1 MIPTDGAVIPIDGPS
16 CDFEAMVVSFQ
27 RLSFDSVNE
36 DDYRQRI
43 RLITKW
49 ETILCKH
56 SSSVSI
62 REKSVKNREEIVS
75 AQEFAIQLLKNR
87 SANLVCKI
95 CLHDDCSII
104 IYPCCHLAMCA
115 ACLDTLFDHG
125 HDCCPVCRAVIQGFT
140 NVFIT

>member
-1 MIPTDGAVIPIDGPS
+1 MIPIDGPS
-16 CDFEAMVVSFQ
+16 YDFEAMVISFQ
-27 RLSFDSVNE
+27 KISVDTVNE

-62 REKSVKNREEIVS
+62 REKSVKNREEVVS
-75 AQEFAIQLLKNR
+75 AQEFAIQLLKKH
-87 SANLVCKI
+87 SANLECKI

-104 IYPCCHLAMCA
+104 SYPCCHFAMCA
-115 ACLDTLFDHG
+115 ACFDTLFELG
-125 HDCCPVCRAVIQGFT
+125 HNCCPV
-140 NVFIT
+140 

>member
-1 MIPTDGAVIPIDGPS
+1 MIPTSGPS
-16 CDFEAMVVSFQ
+16 YDFEAMVISFQ
-27 RLSFDSVNE
+27 KLSVNTVNE

-43 RLITKW
+43 RLIVEWK
-49 ETILCKH
+49 TILCKH
-56 SSSVSI
+56 ASSVSI

-87 SANLVCKI
+87 SANLECKI

-115 ACLDTLFDHG
+115 ACLDTLFERG
-125 HDCCPVCRAVIQGFT
+125 HDCCPVCRAVICGYT
-140 NVFIT
+140 NVYIT

>member
-16 CDFEAMVVSFQ
+16 CDFQ
-27 RLSFDSVNE
+27 RLSVDSVSE

-49 ETILCKH
+49 ETILFKH

-62 REKSVKNREEIVS
+62 REKSVKNREEVVC
-75 AQEFAIQLLKNR
+75 AQEFVIQLLKKR
-87 SANLVCKI
+87 SANLECKI

-104 IYPCCHLAMCA
+104 SYPCCHFAMCA
-115 ACLDTLFDHG
+115 ACFDTLFELG
-125 HDCCPVCRAVIQGFT
+125 HNCCPV
-140 NVFIT
+140 